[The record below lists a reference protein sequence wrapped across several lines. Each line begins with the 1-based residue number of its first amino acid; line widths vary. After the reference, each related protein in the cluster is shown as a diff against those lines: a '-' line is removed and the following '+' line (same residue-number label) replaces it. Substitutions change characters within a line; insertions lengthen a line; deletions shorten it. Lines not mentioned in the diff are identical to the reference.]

1 MLKLNDHITVLI
13 NTCDAYADLWPLIS
27 ASFKE
32 YWPNRS
38 VEIVLNTEILT
49 GTNCD
54 EFDVLIHNST
64 SNLWGERLLQTLEDI
79 RTEYVLMIFDDF
91 ILDDYF
97 DEAVLLQLIEKM
109 NNDETI
115 AVFYLDTLDLPTSP
129 VCTHSSDF
137 SLIATDADYRL
148 NSAPGVWR
156 KKDLQKFT
164 RKNDTPWAWEAF
176 GSYITQQYSNKFFQ
190 SINTQFYSFD
200 GRQGGAI
207 YRGKW
212 VADVVL
218 DKAKKYQLE
227 IDFSKRGFADTS
239 TLEKRSFYW
248 KIKFLYTGFRMI
260 GFGVLK
266 FIISAVNKKYIK

>member
-1 MLKLNDHITVLI
+1 MLKISDHVTVLI

-49 GTNCD
+49 DTNCD
-54 EFDVLIHNST
+54 EFNVSIHNST

-79 RTEYVLMIFDDF
+79 ETEYVLMIFDDF

-97 DEAVLLQLIEKM
+97 DEAVLIQLIEKM
-109 NNDETI
+109 NSDDTI

-129 VCTHSSDF
+129 DCIHSSDF
-137 SLIATDADYRL
+137 SLISIDADYRL

-176 GSYITQQYSNKFFQ
+176 GTYITRKYSKKFFQ
-190 SINTQFYSFD
+190 AVNTKFFSFD

-218 DKAKKYQLE
+218 DKAKKYQLD
-227 IDFSKRGFADTS
+227 IDFSKRGFANTS

-248 KIKFLYTGFRMI
+248 KIKFLYIGFRMI
-260 GFGVLK
+260 GIDVLK
-266 FIISAVNKKYIK
+266 FIISAVQKKYIK